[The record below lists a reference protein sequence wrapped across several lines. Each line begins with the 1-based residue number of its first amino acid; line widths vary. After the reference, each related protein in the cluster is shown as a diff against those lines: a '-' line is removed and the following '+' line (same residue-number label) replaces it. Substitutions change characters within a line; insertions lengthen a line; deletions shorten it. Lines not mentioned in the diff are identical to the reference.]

1 MATVTNTSPSEDLT
15 NVVIEPHGMRH
26 VSMQHLDFRR
36 RFLDKYGRCC
46 SSAIDIK
53 AVECTCK
60 AIANLTGESTDEIA
74 VVYGINIVKFQS
86 IADLAV
92 DIVNNCYMDAALD
105 ATKRL
110 STCIDIYYK
119 NKDASLDHGGS
130 GGDGEDGE
138 DKVVISFTQNTS
150 LEYNIEN
157 VLSPIVFSG
166 DVTGSLD
173 VTITPRNC
181 NLSGFATDSNQKV
194 PADMVYELPVHTLAD
209 INIELAALKCT
220 PISLENVSIE
230 FRVNGVLTKTIS
242 LQVRDASS
250 LEVTMEESTVTVN
263 KEGVVNPIIFTG
275 ELTRTI
281 EVVVIPRN
289 CSVSGF
295 TSRPETVVSSG
306 SSWSFNADTV
316 QAINNELV
324 ALKVLAPA
332 EGKCQLEVHYLD
344 DVTTFDITVTP
355 AQPSA
360 QITFSLEDTTIILG
374 QKTSIPAITA
384 TGNITD
390 AVTFK
395 VTPSHCAISGFASDP
410 DKVFCANAAYSFV
423 AADITSINNELANLQ
438 VLGSTVGTALLK
450 ISYLNQE
457 QILNITVRSVP
468 INVVV
473 PTLDTCESLNE
484 LVESQI
490 KPIVFKGKVEKDAV
504 KVVVTPMNCTF
515 KGVASNTEIV
525 YTNDT
530 PCTFVGN
537 SLENLNT
544 EFAQLKVTPLQT
556 QNVLLNI
563 TIDDEPTNYQFSFL
577 VIPKKYTTLS
587 VSLNTGTQM
596 NVNRWTE
603 IPVVFS
609 GEIIED
615 DLRQITISPK
625 NCTLKGMKTNNQET
639 TEPYSFT
646 PVSIKIANEELAKLQ
661 IMPSSE
667 SETSIS
673 IQIENEES
681 QKFIF
686 SNIQPTP
693 KTNLTASIDTSVE
706 LTVNRESTQTS
717 FSFTG
722 TIEHDDIR
730 TVTITPTNCKFKV
743 NDSIE
748 YTNSNTYSK
757 VVNSLNEI
765 NNELTNIKIIA
776 TAETN
781 VLITVNTGGTDAP
794 QIFTFTTINPAP
806 KTKLNLSIDD
816 DVELKVARETIVPL
830 TFTGTIEP
838 DDIRTVTVTPSECEI
853 KTTGELS
860 TSPISVEASTLEVLN
875 DGFSNLT
882 IKPST
887 QSATLSIDTEEPPI
901 EIGGESSET
910 IIQFNNIGPRP
921 LTMLTPSV
929 STDTTLTEARPTNVD
944 MSFSGSIEFDDIRQI
959 TITPTNTRM
968 SIVDKN
974 YENTSPL
981 VINTYTEL
989 TDLNDQV
996 KNMSLTPTS
1005 TSDVKLTVMIEN
1017 ESSKDFVFET
1027 VNPRPQTLLTPNFD
1041 PNSITLTS
1049 HRESTPVSMTFTGTI
1064 ESDDIE
1070 PIEISVKN
1078 CEITLSDN
1086 ETKITSE
1093 KSLTIDTYTE
1103 LNDLNT
1109 KFENFKITA
1118 LATSEVEFTVT
1129 VTNSSP
1135 VIFSFSNVNE
1145 RPHTTLT
1152 VNMNDS
1158 VELTS
1163 HRVTENQ
1170 QMTFAGTIESDDP
1183 VTVTIQPTKC
1193 KLNIN
1198 GTEVNDGLTHDIFV
1212 SGSDT
1217 VDQINEKVNDIDIT
1231 PLDTTGVTISITGN
1245 SSVLPEVK
1253 AVEHTVTF
1261 TTINPRPQTT
1271 LTITCNDTENSIQAQ
1286 VASNIAIVLAG
1297 TIETDD
1303 LRSLTLTPNNCSF
1316 TNINDTNNVYTH
1328 DSPFTVE
1335 VFDIGTINS
1344 QLDNISLTATNTSDV
1359 TITATID
1366 KVDEPTIFTFTNV
1379 TPAPVSNITAVTT
1392 TTESFNQSEETQ
1404 NVQITVEGN
1413 FYTWDS
1419 KTVTVTPSGCT
1430 FTNVT
1435 NDDTS
1440 GTYTNVAPLTIA
1452 NVANISDINNKLN
1465 NLSVTVTELNA
1476 SITVAIADGGSQQVT
1491 LTVIPAVSISLGE
1504 YTPVNWGEYTT
1515 ATAMTIG
1522 GHSLES
1528 TEVFPE
1534 VKITP
1539 TNCRFKGVTD
1549 SSETEYTNDSPY
1561 TVTATNLEELNG
1573 KLNAIQILTF
1583 GNSPKIEIESKG
1595 HTNSI
1600 EINSIEK
1607 DHELTVS
1614 CESLNSAL
1622 TNGTESSAMSLVF
1635 GGTFV
1640 TGKTATVKITPNNCS
1655 FKGVTGDLETVYTN
1669 ESPLTITATESV
1681 AELNSKV
1688 NTITVTPSDTTNV
1701 KLTVLIDDTPTELT
1715 FTNVSPA

>member
-1 MATVTNTSPSEDLT
+1 MATATNTSPSEDLT
-15 NVVIEPHGMRH
+15 NVIIEPHGMRH

-46 SSAIDIK
+46 SNAIDIK

-86 IADLAV
+86 ITDLAV

-209 INIELAALKCT
+209 INIELAALKCS

-242 LQVRDASS
+242 LQVRDTSS

-263 KEGVVNPIIFTG
+263 KEGVINSIIFTG
-275 ELTRTI
+275 ELTKTI

-332 EGKCQLEVHYLD
+332 EGKCQLEIHYLD
-344 DVTTFDITVTP
+344 DVTTFDIVVTP

-374 QKTSIPAITA
+374 QKTSIPAIIA

-457 QILNITVRSVP
+457 QTLNITVKPVP

-484 LVESQI
+484 FVESQI
-490 KPIVFKGKVEKDAV
+490 KPIVFKGKVEKDSV

-515 KGVASNTEIV
+515 KGVASNTETV

-544 EFAQLKVTPLQT
+544 EFAQLKVTPLQA

-625 NCTLKGMKTNNQET
+625 NCTLKGMKTNSQET

-646 PVSIKIANEELAKLQ
+646 PVSIEIANEELAKLQ
-661 IMPSSE
+661 IMPSSG

-681 QKFIF
+681 KEFIF

-706 LTVNRESTQTS
+706 LTVNKESTQTS

-722 TIEHDDIR
+722 TIEPDDIR

-765 NNELTNIKIIA
+765 NNELINIKIIA

-816 DVELKVARETIVPL
+816 DVELKVARETVVPL
-830 TFTGTIEP
+830 TFTGTVDP
-838 DDIRTVTVTPSECEI
+838 NDIRTVTVTPSECEI

-860 TSPISVEASTLEVLN
+860 TSPISVEALTLEVLN

-968 SIVDKN
+968 SISNKN
-974 YENTSPL
+974 YENASPL
-981 VINTYTEL
+981 VIDTYTEL

-1005 TSDVKLTVMIEN
+1005 TSDVKLTVAIEN
-1017 ESSKDFVFET
+1017 ESPKNFVFET
-1027 VNPRPQTLLTPNFD
+1027 VNPRP
-1041 PNSITLTS
+1041 
-1049 HRESTPVSMTFTGTI
+1049 
-1064 ESDDIE
+1064 
-1070 PIEISVKN
+1070 
-1078 CEITLSDN
+1078 
-1086 ETKITSE
+1086 
-1093 KSLTIDTYTE
+1093 
-1103 LNDLNT
+1103 
-1109 KFENFKITA
+1109 
-1118 LATSEVEFTVT
+1118 
-1129 VTNSSP
+1129 
-1135 VIFSFSNVNE
+1135 
-1145 RPHTTLT
+1145 HTTLT
-1152 VNMNDS
+1152 VDMNDS

-1170 QMTFAGTIESDDP
+1170 KMTFAGTIESDDP

-1217 VDQINEKVNDIDIT
+1217 IDQINEKVNDIDIT

-1245 SSVLPEVK
+1245 SSVSPEVK

-1271 LTITCNDTENSIQAQ
+1271 LTVTCDDTENSIQAQ
-1286 VASNIAIVLAG
+1286 VASNIAIVLDG

-1316 TNINDTNNVYTH
+1316 TNINDTGTVYTH

-1335 VFDIGTINS
+1335 VFDIETINS
-1344 QLDNISLTATNTSDV
+1344 QLDNISLTATNISDV
-1359 TITATID
+1359 TITATIN
-1366 KVDEPTIFTFTNV
+1366 KVDEPTVFTFTNV
-1379 TPAPVSNITAVTT
+1379 TPAPVSNITAVKT

-1435 NDDTS
+1435 DDDTS
-1440 GTYTNVAPLTIA
+1440 GTYTNVAPLTIE

-1476 SITVAIADGGSQQVT
+1476 SITVAIADGDSQQVT

-1583 GNSPKIEIESKG
+1583 GNSPKIEVESEG

-1614 CESLNSAL
+1614 CESLDSAL

-1640 TGKTATVKITPNNCS
+1640 TGKTVTVKITPNNCS

-1681 AELNSKV
+1681 SELNAKV
-1688 NTITVTPSDTTNV
+1688 NTITVTPLDTTNV

>member
-1 MATVTNTSPSEDLT
+1 MATATNTSPSEDLT
-15 NVVIEPHGMRH
+15 NVVVEPHGMRH

-74 VVYGINIVKFQS
+74 VVYGINIIKFQS

-119 NKDASLDHGGS
+119 NKDASLDHDGS

-250 LEVTMEESTVTVN
+250 LEVTMEKSTVTVN
-263 KEGVVNPIIFTG
+263 KEGAVNPIIFTG
-275 ELTRTI
+275 ELTRTV

-332 EGKCQLEVHYLD
+332 EGKCQLEIHYLD

-395 VTPSHCAISGFASDP
+395 VTPSHCAISGFVSDP

-473 PTLDTCESLNE
+473 PNLDTCESLNE

-490 KPIVFKGKVEKDAV
+490 KPIVFKGKVEKDSV

-515 KGVASNTEIV
+515 KGVASNTETV
-525 YTNDT
+525 YTNNT

-577 VIPKKYTTLS
+577 VTPKRYTTLS

-609 GEIIED
+609 GEVIED

-625 NCTLKGMKTNNQET
+625 NCTLKGMKTNSQET

-646 PVSIKIANEELAKLQ
+646 PVSVEIANEELAKLQ
-661 IMPSSE
+661 IMPSSG

-706 LTVNRESTQTS
+706 LTVNRESAQTS

-722 TIEHDDIR
+722 TIEPDDIR

-748 YTNSNTYSK
+748 YTDSNTYSK
-757 VVNSLNEI
+757 VVNSLDEI

-794 QIFTFTTINPAP
+794 QIFTFTTINPTP
-806 KTKLNLSIDD
+806 KTKLNLSINDN
-816 DVELKVARETIVPL
+816 VELKVARETIVPL
-830 TFTGTIEP
+830 TFTGTVEP
-838 DDIRTVTVTPSECEI
+838 DDIRTVTVTPSECQI

-875 DGFSNLT
+875 NGFSNLT

-921 LTMLTPSV
+921 
-929 STDTTLTEARPTNVD
+929 
-944 MSFSGSIEFDDIRQI
+944 
-959 TITPTNTRM
+959 
-968 SIVDKN
+968 
-974 YENTSPL
+974 
-981 VINTYTEL
+981 
-989 TDLNDQV
+989 
-996 KNMSLTPTS
+996 
-1005 TSDVKLTVMIEN
+1005 
-1017 ESSKDFVFET
+1017 
-1027 VNPRPQTLLTPNFD
+1027 
-1041 PNSITLTS
+1041 
-1049 HRESTPVSMTFTGTI
+1049 
-1064 ESDDIE
+1064 
-1070 PIEISVKN
+1070 
-1078 CEITLSDN
+1078 
-1086 ETKITSE
+1086 
-1093 KSLTIDTYTE
+1093 
-1103 LNDLNT
+1103 
-1109 KFENFKITA
+1109 
-1118 LATSEVEFTVT
+1118 
-1129 VTNSSP
+1129 
-1135 VIFSFSNVNE
+1135 
-1145 RPHTTLT
+1145 HTTLT
-1152 VNMNDS
+1152 VDMNDS

-1183 VTVTIQPTKC
+1183 VTVTIRPTKC

-1198 GTEVNDGLTHDIFV
+1198 GTEVNDGSTHDIFV

-1217 VDQINEKVNDIDIT
+1217 VGQINEKVNDIDIT

-1271 LTITCNDTENSIQAQ
+1271 LTVTCNDTENSIQAQ

-1316 TNINDTNNVYTH
+1316 TNINDTDNVYTH

-1344 QLDNISLTATNTSDV
+1344 QLDNISLIATNTSDV

-1366 KVDEPTIFTFTNV
+1366 KVDEPTVFTFTNV

-1440 GTYTNVAPLTIA
+1440 GTYTNVAPLTIR
-1452 NVANISDINNKLN
+1452 NVTNISDINNKLN

-1522 GHSLES
+1522 GHSLKS
-1528 TEVFPE
+1528 AVVFPE

-1688 NTITVTPSDTTNV
+1688 NTITVTPLDTTNV
-1701 KLTVLIDDTPTELT
+1701 KLTVLIDNTPTELT

>member
-1 MATVTNTSPSEDLT
+1 MATATNTSPSEDLT
-15 NVVIEPHGMRH
+15 NVVVEPHGMRH

-46 SSAIDIK
+46 SNAIDIK

-209 INIELAALKCT
+209 INIELATLKCT

-242 LQVRDASS
+242 LQVRDTSS

-275 ELTRTI
+275 ELTKTI

-324 ALKVLAPA
+324 ALKILAPA

-344 DVTTFDITVTP
+344 DVTTFDIIVTP
-355 AQPSA
+355 AEPSA

-374 QKTSIPAITA
+374 QKTSIPAIIA

-457 QILNITVRSVP
+457 QTLNITVKPVP

-490 KPIVFKGKVEKDAV
+490 KPIVFKGKVEKDSV
-504 KVVVTPMNCTF
+504 KVVITPMNCTF
-515 KGVASNTEIV
+515 KGVVSNTETV
-525 YTNDT
+525 YTNDI

-544 EFAQLKVTPLQT
+544 EFAKLKVTPLQT

-587 VSLNTGTQM
+587 VSLNTRTQM

-661 IMPSSE
+661 IMPLSE

-681 QKFIF
+681 QEFIF
-686 SNIQPTP
+686 SNIQ
-693 KTNLTASIDTSVE
+693 
-706 LTVNRESTQTS
+706 
-717 FSFTG
+717 
-722 TIEHDDIR
+722 
-730 TVTITPTNCKFKV
+730 
-743 NDSIE
+743 
-748 YTNSNTYSK
+748 
-757 VVNSLNEI
+757 
-765 NNELTNIKIIA
+765 
-776 TAETN
+776 
-781 VLITVNTGGTDAP
+781 
-794 QIFTFTTINPAP
+794 PAP

-830 TFTGTIEP
+830 TFTGTVEP

-901 EIGGESSET
+901 EIGGESPET

-921 LTMLTPSV
+921 LTMLVPSI

-959 TITPTNTRM
+959 TITPTNTKM
-968 SIVDKN
+968 TISDKN
-974 YENTSPL
+974 YENASPL
-981 VINTYTEL
+981 VIDTYTEL

-996 KNMSLTPTS
+996 KNMSLTPAS
-1005 TSDVKLTVMIEN
+1005 TSDVKLTVAIEN
-1017 ESSKDFVFET
+1017 ESPKDFVFET
-1027 VNPRPQTLLTPNFD
+1027 VNPRP
-1041 PNSITLTS
+1041 
-1049 HRESTPVSMTFTGTI
+1049 
-1064 ESDDIE
+1064 
-1070 PIEISVKN
+1070 
-1078 CEITLSDN
+1078 
-1086 ETKITSE
+1086 
-1093 KSLTIDTYTE
+1093 
-1103 LNDLNT
+1103 
-1109 KFENFKITA
+1109 
-1118 LATSEVEFTVT
+1118 
-1129 VTNSSP
+1129 
-1135 VIFSFSNVNE
+1135 
-1145 RPHTTLT
+1145 HTTLT
-1152 VNMNDS
+1152 VDMNDS

-1170 QMTFAGTIESDDP
+1170 QMTFTGTIESDDP

-1198 GTEVNDGLTHDIFV
+1198 GTEVNDGSTHEILI

-1231 PLDTTGVTISITGN
+1231 PLDTSGVTISIIGN

-1261 TTINPRPQTT
+1261 TTINPRPQTK
-1271 LTITCNDTENSIQAQ
+1271 LTVTCDNTENSIQAQ

-1316 TNINDTNNVYTH
+1316 TNINDTDTVYTH
-1328 DSPFTVE
+1328 ESPFTVE

-1359 TITATID
+1359 TITATIN
-1366 KVDEPTIFTFTNV
+1366 KVDEPTVFTFTNV
-1379 TPAPVSNITAVTT
+1379 TPAPVSNISAVTT
-1392 TTESFNQSEETQ
+1392 ATESFNQSEETQ

-1435 NDDTS
+1435 DDDTS
-1440 GTYTNVAPLTIA
+1440 GTYTNIAPLTIE
-1452 NVANISDINNKLN
+1452 NVTNISNINNKLN

-1476 SITVAIADGGSQQVT
+1476 SITVAIADGDSQQVT

-1515 ATAMTIG
+1515 ATTMTIG

-1528 TEVFPE
+1528 AEVFPE

-1583 GNSPKIEIESKG
+1583 GNSPKIEIESEG

-1614 CESLNSAL
+1614 CESLDSAL
-1622 TNGTESSAMSLVF
+1622 TNGTESSAMALVF
-1635 GGTFV
+1635 DGTFV
-1640 TGKTATVKITPNNCS
+1640 IGKTVTVKITPNNCS

-1681 AELNSKV
+1681 SELNSKV
-1688 NTITVTPSDTTNV
+1688 NTITVTPLNTTDV

>member
-74 VVYGINIVKFQS
+74 VVYGINIIKFQS

-119 NKDASLDHGGS
+119 NKDASLDHDGS

-263 KEGVVNPIIFTG
+263 NEGVVNPIIFTG

-332 EGKCQLEVHYLD
+332 EGKCQLEIHYLD

-473 PTLDTCESLNE
+473 PNLDTCESLNE

-490 KPIVFKGKVEKDAV
+490 KPIVFKGKVEKDSV
-504 KVVVTPMNCTF
+504 KVVITPMNCTF
-515 KGVASNTEIV
+515 KGVASNTETV

-625 NCTLKGMKTNNQET
+625 NCTLKGMKTNSQET

-646 PVSIKIANEELAKLQ
+646 PVSVEIANEELAKLQ

-693 KTNLTASIDTSVE
+693 KT
-706 LTVNRESTQTS
+706 
-717 FSFTG
+717 
-722 TIEHDDIR
+722 
-730 TVTITPTNCKFKV
+730 
-743 NDSIE
+743 
-748 YTNSNTYSK
+748 
-757 VVNSLNEI
+757 
-765 NNELTNIKIIA
+765 
-776 TAETN
+776 
-781 VLITVNTGGTDAP
+781 
-794 QIFTFTTINPAP
+794 
-806 KTKLNLSIDD
+806 KLNLSIND

-830 TFTGTIEP
+830 TFTGTVEP
-838 DDIRTVTVTPSECEI
+838 DDIRTVTVTPSGCQI

-921 LTMLTPSV
+921 
-929 STDTTLTEARPTNVD
+929 
-944 MSFSGSIEFDDIRQI
+944 
-959 TITPTNTRM
+959 
-968 SIVDKN
+968 
-974 YENTSPL
+974 
-981 VINTYTEL
+981 
-989 TDLNDQV
+989 
-996 KNMSLTPTS
+996 
-1005 TSDVKLTVMIEN
+1005 
-1017 ESSKDFVFET
+1017 
-1027 VNPRPQTLLTPNFD
+1027 
-1041 PNSITLTS
+1041 
-1049 HRESTPVSMTFTGTI
+1049 
-1064 ESDDIE
+1064 
-1070 PIEISVKN
+1070 
-1078 CEITLSDN
+1078 
-1086 ETKITSE
+1086 
-1093 KSLTIDTYTE
+1093 
-1103 LNDLNT
+1103 
-1109 KFENFKITA
+1109 
-1118 LATSEVEFTVT
+1118 
-1129 VTNSSP
+1129 
-1135 VIFSFSNVNE
+1135 
-1145 RPHTTLT
+1145 HTTLT
-1152 VNMNDS
+1152 VDMNDS

-1183 VTVTIQPTKC
+1183 VTVTIRPTKC

>member
-1 MATVTNTSPSEDLT
+1 MSTVTNTSPSEDLT

-46 SSAIDIK
+46 SNAIDIK

-242 LQVRDASS
+242 LQVRDTSS
-250 LEVTMEESTVTVN
+250 LEVAMEESTVTVN

-344 DVTTFDITVTP
+344 DVTIFDIIVTP
-355 AQPSA
+355 AEPSA

-374 QKTSIPAITA
+374 QKTSIPAIIA

-457 QILNITVRSVP
+457 QTLNITVKPVP

-490 KPIVFKGKVEKDAV
+490 KPIVFKGKVEKDSV
-504 KVVVTPMNCTF
+504 KVVITPMNCTF
-515 KGVASNTEIV
+515 KGVVSNTETV

-646 PVSIKIANEELAKLQ
+646 PVSIEIANEELAKLQ
-661 IMPSSE
+661 IMPLSG

-681 QKFIF
+681 QEFIF

-706 LTVNRESTQTS
+706 LTVNRESAQTS

-722 TIEHDDIR
+722 TIESDDIR
-730 TVTITPTNCKFKV
+730 TVTITPTNCKFKI

-748 YTNSNTYSK
+748 YTNSNVYSK
-757 VVNSLNEI
+757 VVNSLDEI

-781 VLITVNTGGTDAP
+781 VLITVNTGGTDVP

-830 TFTGTIEP
+830 TFTGTVEP

-860 TSPISVEASTLEVLN
+860 TSPISVEASTLQVLN
-875 DGFSNLT
+875 NGFSNLT

-901 EIGGESSET
+901 EIGGESPET
-910 IIQFNNIGPRP
+910 IIQFSNIGPRP
-921 LTMLTPSV
+921 LTMLVPSI

-959 TITPTNTRM
+959 TITPTNTKM
-968 SIVDKN
+968 TISDKN

-981 VINTYTEL
+981 VIDTYTEL

-996 KNMSLTPTS
+996 KNMSLTPAS
-1005 TSDVKLTVMIEN
+1005 TSDVKLTVAIEN
-1017 ESSKDFVFET
+1017 ESPKDFVFET
-1027 VNPRPQTLLTPNFD
+1027 VNPRP
-1041 PNSITLTS
+1041 
-1049 HRESTPVSMTFTGTI
+1049 
-1064 ESDDIE
+1064 
-1070 PIEISVKN
+1070 
-1078 CEITLSDN
+1078 
-1086 ETKITSE
+1086 
-1093 KSLTIDTYTE
+1093 
-1103 LNDLNT
+1103 
-1109 KFENFKITA
+1109 
-1118 LATSEVEFTVT
+1118 
-1129 VTNSSP
+1129 
-1135 VIFSFSNVNE
+1135 
-1145 RPHTTLT
+1145 HTTLT
-1152 VNMNDS
+1152 VDMNDS

-1198 GTEVNDGLTHDIFV
+1198 GTEVNDGSTHEILI

-1231 PLDTTGVTISITGN
+1231 PLDTSGVTISIIGN

-1271 LTITCNDTENSIQAQ
+1271 LTVTCDDTENSIQAQ

-1316 TNINDTNNVYTH
+1316 TNINDTDTVYTH
-1328 DSPFTVE
+1328 ESPFTVE

-1359 TITATID
+1359 TITATIN
-1366 KVDEPTIFTFTNV
+1366 KVDEPTVFTFANV
-1379 TPAPVSNITAVTT
+1379 TPAPVSNISAVTT

-1435 NDDTS
+1435 DDDTS
-1440 GTYTNVAPLTIA
+1440 GTYTNIAPLTIE
-1452 NVANISDINNKLN
+1452 NVTNISDINNKLN

-1476 SITVAIADGGSQQVT
+1476 SITVVIADGGSQQIT

-1515 ATAMTIG
+1515 ATTMTIG

-1528 TEVFPE
+1528 AEVFPE

-1549 SSETEYTNDSPY
+1549 SSETEYTNNSPY
-1561 TVTATNLEELNG
+1561 TVTATNLEELND

-1583 GNSPKIEIESKG
+1583 GNSPKIEIESEG

-1614 CESLNSAL
+1614 CESLDSAL
-1622 TNGTESSAMSLVF
+1622 TNGTESSAMALVF
-1635 GGTFV
+1635 DGTFV
-1640 TGKTATVKITPNNCS
+1640 IGKTVTVKITPNNCS

-1681 AELNSKV
+1681 SELNSKV
-1688 NTITVTPSDTTNV
+1688 NTITVTPLNTTDV
-1701 KLTVLIDDTPTELT
+1701 KLTVLIDDTPTELA

>member
-1 MATVTNTSPSEDLT
+1 MATATNTSPSEDLT
-15 NVVIEPHGMRH
+15 NVVVEPHGMRH

-46 SSAIDIK
+46 SNAIDIK

-181 NLSGFATDSNQKV
+181 NLSGFATDLNQKV
-194 PADMVYELPVHTLAD
+194 PADIVYELPVHTLAD

-344 DVTTFDITVTP
+344 DVTTFDIIVTP
-355 AQPSA
+355 AEPSA

-438 VLGSTVGTALLK
+438 VLGSTIGTALLK

-457 QILNITVRSVP
+457 QTLNITVKPVP

-490 KPIVFKGKVEKDAV
+490 KPIVFKGKVEKDSV

-515 KGVASNTEIV
+515 KGVASNTETV

-530 PCTFVGN
+530 PCTFIGN

-577 VIPKKYTTLS
+577 VTPKRYTTLS

-625 NCTLKGMKTNNQET
+625 NCTLKGMKTDSQET

-646 PVSIKIANEELAKLQ
+646 PVSVEIANEELAKLQ

-681 QKFIF
+681 QEFIF
-686 SNIQPTP
+686 SNIQ
-693 KTNLTASIDTSVE
+693 
-706 LTVNRESTQTS
+706 
-717 FSFTG
+717 
-722 TIEHDDIR
+722 
-730 TVTITPTNCKFKV
+730 
-743 NDSIE
+743 
-748 YTNSNTYSK
+748 
-757 VVNSLNEI
+757 
-765 NNELTNIKIIA
+765 
-776 TAETN
+776 
-781 VLITVNTGGTDAP
+781 
-794 QIFTFTTINPAP
+794 PAP

-860 TSPISVEASTLEVLN
+860 TSPISVEALTLEVLN

-959 TITPTNTRM
+959 TITPTNTRI
-968 SIVDKN
+968 SISDKN

-981 VINTYTEL
+981 VIDTYTEL

-1005 TSDVKLTVMIEN
+1005 TSDVKLTVAIEN
-1017 ESSKDFVFET
+1017 ESPKNFVFET
-1027 VNPRPQTLLTPNFD
+1027 V
-1041 PNSITLTS
+1041 
-1049 HRESTPVSMTFTGTI
+1049 
-1064 ESDDIE
+1064 
-1070 PIEISVKN
+1070 
-1078 CEITLSDN
+1078 
-1086 ETKITSE
+1086 
-1093 KSLTIDTYTE
+1093 
-1103 LNDLNT
+1103 
-1109 KFENFKITA
+1109 
-1118 LATSEVEFTVT
+1118 
-1129 VTNSSP
+1129 
-1135 VIFSFSNVNE
+1135 
-1145 RPHTTLT
+1145 
-1152 VNMNDS
+1152 
-1158 VELTS
+1158 
-1163 HRVTENQ
+1163 
-1170 QMTFAGTIESDDP
+1170 
-1183 VTVTIQPTKC
+1183 
-1193 KLNIN
+1193 
-1198 GTEVNDGLTHDIFV
+1198 
-1212 SGSDT
+1212 
-1217 VDQINEKVNDIDIT
+1217 
-1231 PLDTTGVTISITGN
+1231 
-1245 SSVLPEVK
+1245 
-1253 AVEHTVTF
+1253 
-1261 TTINPRPQTT
+1261 
-1271 LTITCNDTENSIQAQ
+1271 
-1286 VASNIAIVLAG
+1286 
-1297 TIETDD
+1297 
-1303 LRSLTLTPNNCSF
+1303 
-1316 TNINDTNNVYTH
+1316 
-1328 DSPFTVE
+1328 
-1335 VFDIGTINS
+1335 
-1344 QLDNISLTATNTSDV
+1344 NTSDV
-1359 TITATID
+1359 TITATIN
-1366 KVDEPTIFTFTNV
+1366 KVDEPTVFTFTNV

-1435 NDDTS
+1435 DDDTS
-1440 GTYTNVAPLTIA
+1440 GTYTNVSPLTIE
-1452 NVANISDINNKLN
+1452 NVANISDINNKLS

-1476 SITVAIADGGSQQVT
+1476 SITVAIADGDSQQVT

-1528 TEVFPE
+1528 AEVFPE

-1561 TVTATNLEELNG
+1561 TVIATNLEELNG

-1583 GNSPKIEIESKG
+1583 GNSPKIEIESEG

-1635 GGTFV
+1635 DGTFV
-1640 TGKTATVKITPNNCS
+1640 TGKTVTVKITPNNCS
-1655 FKGVTGDLETVYTN
+1655 FEGVTGDLETVYTN

-1681 AELNSKV
+1681 SELNAKV
-1688 NTITVTPSDTTNV
+1688 NTITVTPLDTTNV